1 MGATLGWSSPV
12 QPQLQQNSTLN
23 WVTNRNSAWYIYM
36 NDDQIS
42 WVGSLINIGASIGA
56 ICGGFLMDRFGRV
69 FTLMAISVPYLV
81 GWLLIAFA
89 VDPRNF
95 LRHKSPS
102 KVNIMSSSANY
113 FYLCIA
119 VMLYLGRVL
128 CGLAAGI
135 SCAVAPCYIGKYK
148 LHVIQ

>member
-1 MGATLGWSSPV
+1 
-12 QPQLQQNSTLN
+12 
-23 WVTNRNSAWYIYM
+23 M

-95 LRHKSPS
+95 LRHKNLL
-102 KVNIMSSSANY
+102 K
-113 FYLCIA
+113 
-119 VMLYLGRVL
+119 
-128 CGLAAGI
+128 
-135 SCAVAPCYIGKYK
+135 
-148 LHVIQ
+148 